1 MKNLTFA
8 WPRCKPLFNQ
18 FNLQIE
24 RHQKTYI
31 AGASGSGKSTLLN
44 LLAGVLDTGQGEIWF
59 NNHAFHQRENKSLPY
74 CLKHAANGG
83 FY

>member
-44 LLAGVLDTGQGEIWF
+44 LISGLLKPSSGSVLLDNVEQEIYS
-59 NNHAFHQRENKSLPY
+59 NNEISADGTEDLE
-74 CLKHAANGG
+74 
-83 FY
+83 